1 MVPDAVAVAVVP
13 DVDLRHH
20 RRRVPRGSLT
30 DSVSL
35 VKSRR
40 GVCRRDQ
47 RYRSMLLA
55 YAAEF
60 LFAIL
65 VVDVFALF
73 QLALP

>member
-1 MVPDAVAVAVVP
+1 VVPDAVAVAVVP

-20 RRRVPRGSLT
+20 CCRVPRSLT
-30 DSVSL
+30 DAVTL

-40 GVCRRDQ
+40 GECRRDQ

-65 VVDVFALF
+65 VVAVSALF